1 MQFSQL
7 AAVKHRLAVGQPL
20 PFNVR
25 NADHTLLLA
34 RGQVVDSFDQMEALF
49 TRGALVDLAEL
60 RAMQDPKD
68 PIKDAPPE
76 QLPRL
81 WGQCMDRVGQALQS
95 CTQEGFGRAL
105 DEVSAPV
112 QALIERDADLAI
124 FQVLRQDGNQHT
136 QYGINHSIHTAI
148 TAFLVAQRL
157 GWDAASVQKVF
168 KVALTMNLSMLELQG
183 RLAEQRT
190 PVTAE
195 QREAILSH
203 PQRSVEMLELAGIG
217 DREWL
222 DGVADHHV
230 APDGSGY
237 PAGRREVNDLSALV
251 RRADIYTAKLSPR
264 NTRAAMAADRAG
276 RAMFMYDPGN
286 SMTAALVKEFGV
298 YPPGCFVKLISGETA
313 VVVKRGSSV
322 VTPLVAALTTPGGAA
337 LQEPVP
343 RDTSKR
349 EHAIAGVVGE
359 GSVAVRVAPEKLVA
373 LALA

>member
-7 AAVKHRLAVGQPL
+7 ATVKHRLTVGKPL

-34 RGQVVDSFDQMEALF
+34 RGQVVNTNDQMEALF

-60 RAMQDPKD
+60 RAAQD
-68 PIKDAPPE
+68 PIKEAAPE
-76 QLPRL
+76 QLPQL
-81 WGQCMDRVGQALQS
+81 WGQCLYRVGQALQS
-95 CTQEGFGRAL
+95 CTQEGFGQAL

-112 QALIERDADLAI
+112 QALIERDSDLAI
-124 FQVLRQDGNQHT
+124 FQVLRQDSNKHT
-136 QYGINHSIHTAI
+136 QYGITHSVHTAI

-168 KVALTMNLSMLELQG
+168 KVALTMNVSMLELQG
-183 RLAEQRT
+183 RLAVQST

-203 PQRSVEMLELAGIG
+203 PQRSVQMLELAGIT
-217 DREWL
+217 DRDWL

-237 PAGRREVNDLSALV
+237 PAGRHEVNDFAALV

-264 NTRAAMAADRAG
+264 TTRSAMAADRAG

-298 YPPGCFVKLISGETA
+298 YPPGCLVRLASGESGI
-313 VVVKRGSSV
+313 VVRRGPTV
-322 VTPLVAALTTPGGAA
+322 TTPVVAVLLSTSGQTLAA
-337 LQEPVP
+337 PQR
-343 RDTSKR
+343 RDTSQSQ
-349 EHAIAGVVGE
+349 HAIVGIVDAHAGL
-359 GSVAVRVAPEKLVA
+359 AKVAPETL
-373 LALA
+373 LALATA

>member
-1 MQFSQL
+1 MQFSPL
-7 AAVKHRLAVGQPL
+7 AVVKHRLAVGQPL

-34 RGQVVDSFDQMEALF
+34 RGQVVDSHDQMDALF
-49 TRGALVDLAEL
+49 TRGALVDIAEL
-60 RAMQDPKD
+60 RAPEDR
-68 PIKDAPPE
+68 IKAAPPE
-76 QLPRL
+76 QLPKL
-81 WGQCMDRVGQALQS
+81 WSQCMDRVGETLQS
-95 CTQEGFGRAL
+95 CTHEGFRAAL

-112 QALIERDADLAI
+112 QALIERDSDLAI
-124 FQVLRQDGNQHT
+124 FQVLRQEGNRYT
-136 QYGINHSIHTAI
+136 QYGIDHSIHTAI

-157 GWDAASVQKVF
+157 GWDPASVQKVF

-183 RLAEQRT
+183 QLAAQHA

-203 PQRSVEMLELAGIG
+203 PQRSVQMLELAGVT
-217 DREWL
+217 DRDWL

-237 PAGRREVNDLSALV
+237 PAGRREVNDFAALV

-264 NTRAAMAADRAG
+264 STRAAMAADRAG
-276 RAMFMYDPGN
+276 RSMFMHDPGN

-298 YPPGCFVKLISGETA
+298 YPPGCFVKLVSGETA
-313 VVVKRGSSV
+313 VVVKRGASV
-322 VTPLVAALTTPGGAA
+322 VTPLVAALTTSSGAA
-337 LQEPVP
+337 LSEPQP

-359 GSVAVRVAPEKLVA
+359 GVVPVRPAPEKLVT

>member
-7 AAVKHRLAVGQPL
+7 ATVKHRVTVGRPL

-34 RGQVVDSFDQMEALF
+34 RGQVVDTFDQLEALF

-60 RAMQDPKD
+60 RGAQDN
-68 PIKDAPPE
+68 IKEAPPE
-76 QLPRL
+76 QLPKL
-81 WGQCMDRVGQALQS
+81 WGQCMDRVGQTLQR
-95 CTQEGFGRAL
+95 CDQEGFRQAL
-105 DEVSAPV
+105 DDVTGPV

-124 FQVLRQDGNQHT
+124 FQVLRQDGNRHT
-136 QYGINHSIHTAI
+136 QYGVTHSIHTAI

-157 GWDAASVQKVF
+157 GWDEPSVQKVF
-168 KVALTMNLSMLELQG
+168 KVALTMNISMLELQG
-183 RLAEQRT
+183 QLAEQRT
-190 PVTAE
+190 PVTPE
-195 QREAILSH
+195 QREQILSH
-203 PQRSVEMLELAGIG
+203 PLRSVDMLRLAGI
-217 DREWL
+217 DDADWL

-237 PAGRREVNDLSALV
+237 PAGRHEPNDLAALV

-264 NTRAAMAADRAG
+264 TTRCAMAADRAG

-298 YPPGCFVKLISGETA
+298 YPPGCFVKLVSGETA
-313 VVVKRGSSV
+313 VVVKRGPSV
-322 VTPLVAALTTPGGAA
+322 VTPLVAALTTPSGAN
-337 LQEPVP
+337 LSDPMP
-343 RDTSKR
+343 RDTSRR

-359 GSVAVRVAPEKLVA
+359 GAVSVRIAPEKLMS

>member
-7 AAVKHRLAVGQPL
+7 AAVKHRLAVGKPL

-34 RGQVVDSFDQMEALF
+34 RGQVVDTFDQMEALF

-60 RAMQDPKD
+60 RGAQEH
-68 PIKDAPPE
+68 IKDAPPE

-81 WGQCMDRVGQALQS
+81 WGQCMERVGQALQS
-95 CTQEGFGRAL
+95 CTQEGFAEAL

-112 QALIERDADLAI
+112 QALIERDSDLAI
-124 FQVLRQDGNQHT
+124 FQVLRQDGNKHT
-136 QYGINHSIHTAI
+136 QYGITHSVHTAI

-157 GWDAASVQKVF
+157 GWDMDSVQKVF
-168 KVALTMNLSMLELQG
+168 KVALTMNVSMLELQG
-183 RLAEQRT
+183 QLAEQT
-190 PVTAE
+190 APVTAE

-203 PQRSVEMLELAGIG
+203 PQRSVQMLQLAGIT
-217 DREWL
+217 DPDWL

-237 PAGRREVNDLSALV
+237 PAGRHEVNDLAALV

-264 NTRAAMAADRAG
+264 TTRSAMAADRAG

-298 YPPGCFVKLISGETA
+298 YPPGCFVKLVSGETA
-313 VVVKRGSSV
+313 VVVKRGASV
-322 VTPLVAALTTPGGAA
+322 VTPRVAALTTASGAT

-349 EHAIAGVVGE
+349 EYAIAGVVGE
-359 GSVAVRVAPEKLVA
+359 GAVPVRVAPEKLVS